1 MTLISDTGELA
12 AFCARIATSR
22 FITVDTEFM
31 RERTYWP
38 KLCVVQLAGDE
49 AAAAVDALAEGI
61 DLEPVF
67 ELMADRRLL
76 KVFHAGRQDL
86 EIFHHLTGQLP
97 QPVFDTQIAAM
108 VCGFGDA
115 AGYETLVS
123 RLTRAKLDKASRF
136 TDWSARPLTER
147 QVAYALADVTHL
159 RKIYEKLRK
168 KLKQNGRADW
178 LAEEIGTLTSPD
190 TYAPDPREVFRRIKT
205 RSSSPRFLA
214 VLREVAAWREVEA
227 QRLDLPRNHVLRDE
241 SLVEIAHHMPGTP
254 ADLARTRGVG
264 RRLAEGPA
272 GAALLAALARGQ
284 AVPDADCPH
293 PLDKPTMPNGLGPVT
308 DLLKVLLKMKCEE
321 TGAAQRL
328 VASSDDLDRIA
339 AFGEAA
345 AVPALQGWRREVFGE
360 DALKLCRGEIGL
372 AVRGRRLDIILV
384 EPS

>member
-1 MTLISDTGELA
+1 MTLISDTRELA
-12 AFCARIATSR
+12 AFCARIAQSS

-38 KLCVVQLAGDE
+38 KLCVVQLAGAE
-49 AAAAVDALAEGI
+49 EAAAVDALADGI
-61 DLEPVF
+61 DLQPVF
-67 ELMADRRLL
+67 DLMADRRLL

-86 EIFHHLTGQLP
+86 EIFFHLTGQLP

-115 AGYETLVS
+115 AGYETLVT
-123 RLTRAKLDKASRF
+123 RLTRARLDKASRF

-159 RKIYEKLRK
+159 RKVYEKLQK
-168 KLKQNGRADW
+168 KLMQNGRADW
-178 LAEEIGTLTSPD
+178 LAEEIATLTSPE
-190 TYAPDPREVFRRIKT
+190 TYAPNPDEVFRRIKT
-205 RSSSPRFLA
+205 RSASPRFLA
-214 VLREVAAWREVEA
+214 VLREVAAWREIEA

-241 SLVEIAHHMPGTP
+241 SMVEIAHHMPETP

-272 GAALLAALARGQ
+272 GAALLAALARGK
-284 AVPDADCPH
+284 AVPDKDCPRPH
-293 PLDKPTMPNGLGPVT
+293 NRPVMPNGLGPVT
-308 DLLKVLLKMKCEE
+308 DLLKVLLKMKAEE

-328 VASSDDLDRIA
+328 VASSDDLDMIA
-339 AFGEAA
+339 AFGEEA
-345 AVPALQGWRREVFGE
+345 AVPALRGWRREVFGE
-360 DALKLCRGEIGL
+360 DALKLCRGEIAL
-372 AVRGRRLDIILV
+372 AVRGRRLDIVLV